1 MPPPRPLR
9 LKLSLT
15 TVWSRARVPELK
27 MPAPRPQALFPLT
40 VLFLSMALPP
50 LPMPP
55 ASHRPE
61 DVFPLTAL
69 LSSVR
74 IPPLLMPAAGPQQF
88 PLTVLLSRVKVALL
102 PIPPPE
108 QKLQVWFP
116 LTVTCVSVSVPS
128 LRMALGRSASPWP
141 PVIVTCEIVTAAPA
155 RIHRTVPG
163 GAPEH

>member
-40 VLFLSMALPP
+40 VLFLSMAHPP
-50 LPMPP
+50 FAMPP
-55 ASHRPE
+55 ASHPPE

-74 IPPLLMPAAGPQQF
+74 TPLLPMPPQQF
-88 PLTVLLSRVKVALL
+88 PLTVLLLRVKVPPL
-102 PIPPPE
+102 PIASWHKPQP
-108 QKLQVWFP
+108 KFP
-116 LTVTCVSVSVPS
+116 LTVTCVSVRVPS
-128 LRMALGRSASPWP
+128 FRMAPGKKSEVWP
-141 PVIVTCEIVTAAPA
+141 PVIITFDIATVAPVK
-155 RIHRTVPG
+155 IQRTVPG
-163 GAPEH
+163 GAPQH